1 MIGDSRVISPGGAWN
16 GGGVRAMGMVGDLE
30 FVFVGTDVL
39 SVVIGLRLDLS
50 DHPILSGIFVGVG
63 GELRG
68 LSAL

>member
-1 MIGDSRVISPGGAWN
+1 
-16 GGGVRAMGMVGDLE
+16 MGMVGNLE

-39 SVVIGLRLDLS
+39 SVVIGLRLYLP